1 MAAEGAQD
9 EEGDY
14 TAYRRVDTSWPTIR
28 SSSVRK
34 PSMSPPVSSRSS
46 KVILV
51 VEDEIE
57 LSRLFIE
64 VLSDAGYTVVPAYS
78 VTDAL
83 FAIAD
88 QPFDAAILDVEL
100 RDGAVFPVA
109 DRLARIGTP
118 YMFASAVYLQAIPT
132 AHKAIPFIAKPFEI
146 ASLLSEVEKAISLHR
161 KAG

>member
-1 MAAEGAQD
+1 
-9 EEGDY
+9 
-14 TAYRRVDTSWPTIR
+14 
-28 SSSVRK
+28 
-34 PSMSPPVSSRSS
+34 MSRLASSRTN

-64 VLSDAGYTVVPAYS
+64 VLSGAGYTVVPAYS

-109 DRLARIGTP
+109 DRLARLGTP
-118 YMFASAVYLQAIPT
+118 FLFASAVYLQAVPA
-132 AHKAIPFIAKPFEI
+132 AHRSVPFVGKPFEI
-146 ASLLSEVEKAISLHR
+146 DNLLAHVERALDVGCKAS
-161 KAG
+161 

>member
-1 MAAEGAQD
+1 MLG
-9 EEGDY
+9 
-14 TAYRRVDTSWPTIR
+14 VTIR
-28 SSSVRK
+28 VPK
-34 PSMSPPVSSRSS
+34 FPAQPMSTLASPRTS

-64 VLSDAGYTVVPAYS
+64 VLSGAGYTVVPAYS

-83 FAIAD
+83 FALAD

-109 DRLARIGTP
+109 DRLARLGTP
-118 YMFASAVYLQAIPT
+118 YLFASAVYLQAIPA
-132 AHKAIPFIAKPFEI
+132 AHKAIPFVAKPFEVDE
-146 ASLLSEVEKAISLHR
+146 LLAHVERAIKTGKA
-161 KAG
+161 A

>member
-1 MAAEGAQD
+1 MN
-9 EEGDY
+9 
-14 TAYRRVDTSWPTIR
+14 PL
-28 SSSVRK
+28 
-34 PSMSPPVSSRSS
+34 VSSPAS

-64 VLSDAGYTVVPAYS
+64 VLSGAGYTVVPAYS

-109 DRLARIGTP
+109 DRLARLGTP
-118 YMFASAVYLQAIPT
+118 YLFASAVYLQAIPSV
-132 AHKAIPFIAKPFEI
+132 HKAVTFVAKPFEI
-146 ASLLSEVEKAISLHR
+146 DDLLAQVARALSQQR